1 MTVKNA
7 MNLFRDV
14 QVAEEF
20 RQMADEGY
28 IDTEF
33 NIYGTAYF
41 AEGKRHYLISNNE
54 DKILAM
60 MDEAAHKGL
69 APMPLRTLIKTRHV
83 PLGERENIAYEVKL
97 ELANILQED
106 YPLEFLQGFDTFVQ
120 VPGSDRAVPL
130 LKDICKKTASIFS
143 KEILAVTEQLI
154 HYAYSRKTL
163 SRTSYTAFEKW
174 VAREKE
180 NFEEDTIP
188 KDTLHKTW
196 HTLTY
201 VDSRG
206 RLKHLTNAR
215 LEWTYH
221 KKMKLEQ
228 EGKIVAPVYSKTYWY
243 NNQISTD
250 AIREQHDAY
259 CKDVFDERY
268 MQIVTDIANYAPTI
282 DPAHYESAMKAT
294 SATYGAAAAE
304 AMRVYGY
311 TWNLL

>member
-33 NIYGTAYF
+33 NMYGTVYF
-41 AEGKRHYLISNNE
+41 ADGKRHYLISSNE

-60 MDEAAHKGL
+60 MDEAARKGL
-69 APMPLRTLIKTRHV
+69 APMPLRTLTKTCHV

-97 ELANILQED
+97 ELANTLRED
-106 YPLEFLQGFDTFVQ
+106 YPLEFLQDFDAFVQ
-120 VPGSDRAVPL
+120 VPGSDQAVPL
-130 LKDICKKTASIFS
+130 LKEICKKTASIFS
-143 KEILAVTEQLI
+143 KEMLAVTEQLI

-163 SRTSYTAFEKW
+163 SRESYVAFEKW

-188 KDTLHKTW
+188 KDILHKTW

-201 VDSRG
+201 VDDRG

-243 NNQISTD
+243 NNQTSAD

-259 CKDVFDERY
+259 CKEVFGERY
-268 MQIVTDIANYAPTI
+268 MQIVTEIAGYAPAI
-282 DPAHYESAMKAT
+282 DPERYESALNA
-294 SATYGAAAAE
+294 AADTYGAAAAE
-304 AMRVYGY
+304 AMQGYGH
-311 TWNLL
+311 TWDLL